1 MHNVAPIGVLAQMIG
16 DDFAEGLWKQSFVD
30 VFDGRMHILF
40 GGGNAA
46 LVVSG
51 ILAHNKNFP
60 DVSARKSNTIFWYRQ
75 LLSGHY
81 AKLHAVVEG
90 SGRVLV
96 APAEALE
103 EALGQFVAFL

>member
-1 MHNVAPIGVLAQMIG
+1 MILQKAFG
-16 DDFAEGLWKQSFVD
+16 NSPLSMFLMAACTSSLEAETPRWLYLESLLTIK
-30 VFDGRMHILF
+30 IL
-40 GGGNAA
+40 
-46 LVVSG
+46 
-51 ILAHNKNFP
+51 P

-103 EALGQFVAFL
+103 EALGQFVDRKSTRLNSSHVRI